1 MPFKKQI
8 IRHEDGTPYMIRR
21 AINTPLGGIKL
32 HHILLSDEDRDCH
45 DHPWSFLS
53 IILWGGYFEHR
64 PMIVRRWYCPD
75 CDEHYTAAELVATE
89 RTYQPG
95 CPDCGHEVGEDDR
108 ETERT
113 WHGPGS
119 VLWRPLPST
128 HRLELP
134 AGRTAWSL
142 VLTGPKRR
150 EWGFHTICGWIPWTQ
165 YWQRKRE
172 GC

>member
-1 MPFKKQI
+1 MLGLKKQI

-21 AINTPLGGIKL
+21 AINTPLFGIKL

-53 IILWGGYFEHR
+53 IILWGGYWEHMPVEQAWHR
-64 PMIVRRWYCPD
+64 C
-75 CDEHYTAAELVATE
+75 
-89 RTYQPG
+89 RTTLYAG
-95 CPDCGHEVGEDDR
+95 GYEVVGEGHS
-108 ETERT
+108 ETARK
-113 WHGPGS
+113 WFGPGS